1 MFQTYFL
8 PDLIYWKIQYHMIV
22 ITQPSEI
29 EHDRLQEIVE
39 LLLRGGQV
47 HQVGLQERILRSDF
61 VAYKIINNKVICTA
75 TLKNPHSSYRIKVFN
90 SAKFPVTVN
99 YKKELGYI
107 VTHPDFENIGHCQDL
122 LLRFFNKISTY
133 SMYATTRKPSMVHIL
148 SKMGFKVTGKTYN
161 QDLKLLI
168 YNSVE

>member
-1 MFQTYFL
+1 MDNNHKIIITTPSDIEKNCLDEIIQ
-8 PDLIYWKIQYHMIV
+8 LI
-22 ITQPSEI
+22 S
-29 EHDRLQEIVE
+29 
-39 LLLRGGQV
+39 RGGQV
-47 HQVGLQERILRSDF
+47 NRSGLQQRLLHSEL
-61 VAYKIINNKVICTA
+61 VAYKIKDDKVICTA
-75 TLKNPHSSYRIKVFN
+75 TLKKPHSSYRIKVFN
-90 SAKFPVTVN
+90 SAKFPVTGN

-107 VTHPDFENIGHCQDL
+107 VTHPDFENLGHCQDL

-133 SMYATTRKPSMVHIL
+133 SMYATTRKPSMIHIL